1 LNQVDIPKLL
11 TALWYVIPIA
21 KADPLHALY
30 LADRLHL
37 GMFGR
42 TITGDTYQA
51 TSDGV
56 EGIAARAL
64 FVSTKLLCD
73 MNEFSDS
80 DIECLDAA
88 CKREYVKDDAW
99 AAGMGRLDRV
109 ILLEDIVGTIPDS
122 KNLLAYLEDPYP

>member
-11 TALWYVIPIA
+11 TALWYVDYHA
-21 KADPLHALY
+21 KHDNLETLY
-30 LADRLHL
+30 VADRLHL

-51 TSDGV
+51 TRDGV

-64 FVSTKLLCD
+64 FASTKLLCD
-73 MNEFSDS
+73 MSEFSDS

-99 AAGMGRLDRV
+99 AAGMGRLDGV
-109 ILLEDIVGTIPDS
+109 ILLEDIVRTIPDS
-122 KNLLAYLEDPYP
+122 KNLLAHLLDPYP